1 MEVSEDNVDGALE
14 PTHSTEHEAGAD
26 PKAGGEVHISTD
38 LSRIASIIR
47 LLALVDVATTTRFN
61 KSARVIVVVEPAVF
75 VNLNLCFTRIVGVNC
90 GGRTALP
97 ELLAPRFLGFRDLLD
112 FDLRCMS

>member
-14 PTHSTEHEAGAD
+14 PTHSTEHEAGAV

-47 LLALVDVATTTRFN
+47 LL
-61 KSARVIVVVEPAVF
+61 
-75 VNLNLCFTRIVGVNC
+75 
-90 GGRTALP
+90 
-97 ELLAPRFLGFRDLLD
+97 
-112 FDLRCMS
+112 

>member
-14 PTHSTEHEAGAD
+14 PTHSTEHEAGAV

-47 LLALVDVATTTRFN
+47 LLTLAATAITTKFKRLP
-61 KSARVIVVVEPAVF
+61 RVIVFVEPPVF
-75 VNLNLCFTRIVGVNC
+75 MNLNLCFTRKVGVNC
-90 GGRTALP
+90 GGRTAFP
-97 ELLAPRFLGFRDLLD
+97 ERLTPRFLGFRDLLD

>member
-1 MEVSEDNVDGALE
+1 MEVSEDIVDGALE
-14 PTHSTEHEAGAD
+14 PFHSTEHEDGAV
-26 PKAGGEVHISTD
+26 PKAGGEVHISMD

-47 LLALVDVATTTRFN
+47 LLELAAVATTTKFKRL
-61 KSARVIVVVEPAVF
+61 ARVIVSVEPPVF
-75 VNLNLCFTRIVGVNC
+75 TNLNLCFTRKVGVNC
-90 GGRTALP
+90 GGRTAFP

>member
-14 PTHSTEHEAGAD
+14 PIHSTEQEAGAV

-47 LLALVDVATTTRFN
+47 LL
-61 KSARVIVVVEPAVF
+61 
-75 VNLNLCFTRIVGVNC
+75 
-90 GGRTALP
+90 
-97 ELLAPRFLGFRDLLD
+97 
-112 FDLRCMS
+112 